1 MRNENFNLRSSNKF
15 LSIKSSI
22 RTIKSGSKETSVNS
36 DSNQTNVQNHKVI
49 LEELREELTQ
59 QIKKYNQILIDYD
72 NTTTRENYN
81 KLFEKYK
88 KLEQEYIKISL
99 KKKELEYSLDK
110 LLEIKNHVKTQ
121 YDKLSEQKF
130 TLNNSSTPRPNWNRC
145 ADVIDGGMLY

>member
-1 MRNENFNLRSSNKF
+1 MRNENFNLKSSNRF

-36 DSNQTNVQNHKVI
+36 DINQTNIQNHKLI

-59 QIKKYNQILIDYD
+59 QIKKYNQILIDYE

>member
-1 MRNENFNLRSSNKF
+1 MRNENFNLKSSNRF

-36 DSNQTNVQNHKVI
+36 DINQTNIQNHKLI

-59 QIKKYNQILIDYD
+59 QIKKYNQILIDYE

-88 KLEQEYIKISL
+88 KLEQEYVKISL

>member
-1 MRNENFNLRSSNKF
+1 MRNENFNLKSSNRF

-36 DSNQTNVQNHKVI
+36 DINQTNIQNHKLI

-59 QIKKYNQILIDYD
+59 QIKKYNQILIDYE

-81 KLFEKYK
+81 KLFDKYK

>member
-1 MRNENFNLRSSNKF
+1 MRNENFNLKSSNRF

-36 DSNQTNVQNHKVI
+36 DINQTNIQNHKLI

-59 QIKKYNQILIDYD
+59 QIKKYNQILIDYE

-110 LLEIKNHVKTQ
+110 LLEIKNHVKKQ